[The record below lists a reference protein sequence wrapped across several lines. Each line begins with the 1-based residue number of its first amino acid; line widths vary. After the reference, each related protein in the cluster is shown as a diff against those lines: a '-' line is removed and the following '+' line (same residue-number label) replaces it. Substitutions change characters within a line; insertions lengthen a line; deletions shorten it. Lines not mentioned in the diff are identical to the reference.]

1 MPSLDAVII
10 KEPIRKKQLTLIF
23 DENDSIYDCLK
34 SAMIE
39 NKLNKVLVEECNGKI
54 RDITINYFSG
64 NSYRKADFVEKEIRS
79 VSGQFIL
86 ACNDLH
92 GTLKICTNEK
102 NPVMG
107 TLVKGRATQNFTLKL
122 AFY

>member
-10 KEPIRKKQLTLIF
+10 REPIRKKQLVIVF
-23 DENDSIYDCLK
+23 DENDSIYDGIKC
-34 SAMIE
+34 AMIG
-39 NKLNKVLVEECNGKI
+39 NKVNKVLVEECKGKMK
-54 RDITINYFSG
+54 DLTINYFSG

-86 ACNDLH
+86 ASNNLN

-107 TLVKGRATQNFTLKL
+107 TLSKARAIQDFTLKL
-122 AFY
+122 YFY